1 MDLVDGLL
9 EWMDQPSLTIS
20 NIWFLSSQHCR
31 SDCLH
36 FGGRYEIAKM
46 RATSLAVCRA
56 MADTGAAGQRS
67 LPTICSLVHIRGTS
81 VGA

>member
-1 MDLVDGLL
+1 MTASILADV
-9 EWMDQPSLTIS
+9 TK
-20 NIWFLSSQHCR
+20 
-31 SDCLH
+31 
-36 FGGRYEIAKM
+36 IAKM